1 MQVKGEK
8 ASVQQYLCL
17 CNAVGCVHLE
27 NCHCEHIC
35 DLPFLIFSV
44 CVCVKFKY
52 QYLCHAVW
60 STVGIY
66 VIFQICMCVCE
77 RDGGE
82 FRG

>member
-44 CVCVKFKY
+44 CVCEVQVSISVSCSLEY
-52 QYLCHAVW
+52 CGH
-60 STVGIY
+60 
-66 VIFQICMCVCE
+66 ICDLSNLHVCV
-77 RDGGE
+77 
-82 FRG
+82 